1 MAELSIIIPYCNEMP
16 QVAFT
21 VRGLILELENKID
34 YEIILINNATGESY
48 DQGHGEPD
56 HEELNGPLYFV
67 ERIKKGLLPRVKH
80 LDYFEKLS
88 HWNAKRV
95 GMEEATGDIFL
106 FIDAHVLVAK
116 NSILSQFAYYKD
128 NYKALNGSLHLLW
141 SYLND
146 GSYLDGGD
154 DHRLQY
160 RLVADLPKGIIH
172 YTSKSYEGTG
182 GNDVKPYEVPC
193 MSTCGMMIYRG
204 YMEQIG
210 GWPNELGIYGG
221 GENVV
226 NFVGA
231 ILGLRKWIWPRG
243 TFFHHAAPRGYNWN
257 WYDWHRNRMIATYLA
272 GGRRLAKAW
281 ANTIAQQVLTNGRG
295 DPRIAEKLF
304 RSVVNEPKLEVQ
316 RGYIDNAAIT
326 TLGDWAGSWN
336 ESHPEFVRWESE

>member
-21 VRGLILELENKID
+21 VRGLILELENLVD

-56 HEELNGPLYFV
+56 HEELNGPIYF
-67 ERIKKGLLPRVKH
+67 ETRIGKGLLPRVKH
-80 LDYFEKLS
+80 LNYYDKLS

-95 GMEEATGDIFL
+95 GMAEATGDIFL
-106 FIDAHVLVAK
+106 FVDAHILVEK
-116 NSILSQFAYYKD
+116 NSILSQFSYYRKH
-128 NYKALNGSLHLLW
+128 YEELNGSLHLLW

-146 GSYLDGGD
+146 GSWLDGGED
-154 DHRLQY
+154 RRLQY

-193 MSTCGMMIYRG
+193 MSTCGMMIHRG

-210 GWPNELGIYGG
+210 GWPSELGIYGG
-221 GENVV
+221 GENVI

-231 ILGLRKWIWPRG
+231 ILGLKKWIWPRG

-257 WYDWHRNRMIATYLA
+257 WYDWHRNRMIATYLS

-281 ANTIAQQVLTNGRG
+281 AQTIAQDFKTNGRG
-295 DPRIAEKLF
+295 DSRIADKIF
-304 RSVVNEPKLEVQ
+304 RSVVNQEDLEAERKRIV
-316 RGYIDNAAIT
+316 DNEKIS
-326 TLGDWAGSWN
+326 LDDWAW
-336 ESHPEFVRWESE
+336 EWKEAHPEFVRWESE